1 MWDYIKLKSSCTAKV
16 TINKMKSNFT
26 EGEKIFAN
34 YMSDKGFYAKY
45 KSIKKTYNSTAKKKN
60 QIKQNGWI

>member
-34 YMSDKGFYAKY
+34 YMSDKGLLCK
-45 KSIKKTYNSTAKKKN
+45 I
-60 QIKQNGWI
+60 